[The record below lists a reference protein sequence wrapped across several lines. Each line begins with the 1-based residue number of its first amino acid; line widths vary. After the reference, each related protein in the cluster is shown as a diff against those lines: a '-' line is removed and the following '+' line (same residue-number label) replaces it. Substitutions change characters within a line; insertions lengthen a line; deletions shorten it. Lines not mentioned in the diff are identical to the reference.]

1 MSAFNTEQNFSDNIS
16 IIKDRFKDLDTFNFK
31 FGLHKNQM
39 NNLDEDPVIYGFDIV
54 IHDTFSIGDVKTK
67 NNNTSTE
74 SDDVRFGRVK
84 GDYGYNQKFSSPL
97 INGAIPDFINF
108 IQVNEVSSKLDV
120 YNDFIRSLKQFFND
134 TTYEYNSFKSHY
146 IKSVSGL
153 HSLIENA
160 TGFAEENKQFTDY
173 GKDKITIECYED
185 TYLNSGYLA
194 ALYKNFTYSKVNGKL
209 LIPENLLKFD
219 MSIIIS
225 EVRNFNKVVNA
236 TNDKS
241 DFNNPLNTNN
251 SVNRINVFN
260 DNISRYVY
268 NLYECQFRFPTY
280 SHEDIISNET
290 ADFAKSFSFDIYY
303 KFSTMEMEKF
313 TYDGNRK
320 DKLNY
325 INNSNISAPNK
336 RYDKNFD
343 NGSSLYNSLSGSDKL
358 DVDSRVYD
366 LKYRIGNA
374 PYRSWSSS
382 PAEDDAEVPLT
393 GINKVLQNTK
403 KFALTRI
410 RQERDSLVNKT
421 LDSIRTNV
429 GLRRINAPI
438 NVYDTDPRS
447 ITDYFFGQL
456 QNFAN
461 DGVNNLLK
469 SANNKLGGISKNIDI
484 DRLKDGKSAINTGKY
499 SSTDPDVRNA
509 NGETNNEN
517 VYDPTNK

>member
-1 MSAFNTEQNFSDNIS
+1 M
-16 IIKDRFKDLDTFNFK
+16 
-31 FGLHKNQM
+31 
-39 NNLDEDPVIYGFDIV
+39 
-54 IHDTFSIGDVKTK
+54 
-67 NNNTSTE
+67 
-74 SDDVRFGRVK
+74 
-84 GDYGYNQKFSSPL
+84 
-97 INGAIPDFINF
+97 
-108 IQVNEVSSKLDV
+108 
-120 YNDFIRSLKQFFND
+120 
-134 TTYEYNSFKSHY
+134 
-146 IKSVSGL
+146 
-153 HSLIENA
+153 
-160 TGFAEENKQFTDY
+160 
-173 GKDKITIECYED
+173 
-185 TYLNSGYLA
+185 
-194 ALYKNFTYSKVNGKL
+194 
-209 LIPENLLKFD
+209 
-219 MSIIIS
+219 
-225 EVRNFNKVVNA
+225 
-236 TNDKS
+236 
-241 DFNNPLNTNN
+241 
-251 SVNRINVFN
+251 
-260 DNISRYVY
+260 
-268 NLYECQFRFPTY
+268 
-280 SHEDIISNET
+280 
-290 ADFAKSFSFDIYY
+290 
-303 KFSTMEMEKF
+303 
-313 TYDGNRK
+313 
-320 DKLNY
+320 
-325 INNSNISAPNK
+325 
-336 RYDKNFD
+336 
-343 NGSSLYNSLSGSDKL
+343 SGSDKL